1 MNKRQADRV
10 KEKLANNKVDIV
22 FLRVTKKY
30 INPKYD
36 RSNVARLWFPKIVG
50 NCIVSATNRSI
61 PLNHVL
67 KILILK
73 RCV

>member
-10 KEKLANNKVDIV
+10 IQKMSKQTVDIV
-22 FLRVTKKY
+22 FARVTKKY
-30 INPKYD
+30 VDPKTD
-36 RSNVARLWFPKIVG
+36 RSNIARLWFPKIKD
-50 NCIVSATNRSI
+50 NCIVSASGRKI